1 MTRRFLVALTFAL
14 FAPCVE
20 LGCSA
25 KPNPETAEATGQIK
39 KLGDRAP
46 IDEAV
51 AANSDFAVD
60 LYRQLTNEEKNLGK
74 NVFFSPYSVFCALAM
89 TAEGARGETAAQ
101 MGKTLHFPN
110 SLRNTGDDVRSIPW
124 NMTVIH
130 AGMAA
135 LDERFNP
142 KAAEQQYELRV
153 ANALW
158 GEKTCSFEQS
168 YLDTINKFYRSG
180 GIFPMEFSKHP
191 EAARQKINAWV
202 EERTKKRIK
211 DLIARGDIDES
222 TRLVLTNAIYFKGDW
237 LQFFPEKE
245 TKEDNFIVATGKTIR
260 VRMMHGRCMDAV
272 RYGAFRA
279 DGSFFE
285 TPAEVPARASFDSE
299 YPGKGGFLIAEL
311 PYKGGDLSMVVIVPQ
326 DPNGLGQIEKNL
338 CNSQLQTWV
347 SKLQKRPVDVY
358 MPKFKLEVRYE
369 LVASLAAMGMAR
381 AFVEPTEPNGA
392 QFDGICAAHDPYLML
407 YITKVLHKVFIE
419 VNEKGS
425 EAAAATAVLQAI
437 SPSVPAIVPFTPTF
451 RADRPFIFA
460 IRDVKTGTI
469 LFLGRMMNPNE

>member
-1 MTRRFLVALTFAL
+1 MTRRFLVALAFAL
-14 FAPCVE
+14 SVPCVE
-20 LGCSA
+20 LGCSV
-25 KPNPETAEATGQIK
+25 KPNPETAGATGQIK
-39 KLGDRAP
+39 KLADRAP

-74 NVFFSPYSVFCALAM
+74 NAFFSPYSVFCALAM
-89 TAEGARGETAAQ
+89 TAEGARGETATQ
-101 MGKTLHFPN
+101 MGTTLHFSN
-110 SLRNTGDDVRSIPW
+110 SLRNTGDDARSIPW

-130 AGMAA
+130 TGMAA

-158 GEKTCSFEQS
+158 GEKTCPFEQS

-180 GIFPMEFSKHP
+180 GIFPMEFSKQP

-202 EERTKKRIK
+202 EEQTKKRIK
-211 DLIARGDIDES
+211 DLIVPDDVDES

-245 TKEDNFIVATGKTIR
+245 TKENNFTVATGKTIR
-260 VRMMHGRCMDAV
+260 VRMMHGRCMDAL
-272 RYGAFRA
+272 RYGAFQA

-285 TPAEVPARASFDSE
+285 TPAEVSARANFDSE

-338 CNSQLQTWV
+338 SRSQLQTWV
-347 SKLQKRPVDVY
+347 GKLQKRPVDVY
-358 MPKFKLEVRYE
+358 LPKFKLEARYK
-369 LVASLAAMGMAR
+369 LGASLAAMGMVR
-381 AFVEPTEPNGA
+381 PFVEPTLPNGA
-392 QFDGICAAHDPYLML
+392 QFDGIYATQDPFRKFYIKEVIHKAA
-407 YITKVLHKVFIE
+407 IE
-419 VNEKGS
+419 VHEKGS
-425 EAAAATAVLQAI
+425 EAAAATAVVGAI
-437 SPSVPAIVPFTPTF
+437 PVTADPLVPFTPTF
-451 RADRPFIFA
+451 RADRPFIFI
-460 IRDVKTGTI
+460 IRDVRTGTI